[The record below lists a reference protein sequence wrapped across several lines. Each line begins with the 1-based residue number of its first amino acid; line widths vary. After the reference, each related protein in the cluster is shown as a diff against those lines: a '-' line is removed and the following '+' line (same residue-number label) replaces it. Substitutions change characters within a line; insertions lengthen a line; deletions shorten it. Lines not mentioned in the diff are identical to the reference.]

1 MKKNINGV
9 SQVKLLRIAYMTL
22 SKYAN
27 SFEIELNDD
36 EWFELKE
43 NFAKSLQTN
52 ILFLN
57 WEEQDALITEL
68 EHGRITNSKAERIAE
83 KGGKIDLVC
92 GKKDFIVMGTGVKQT
107 ETLYHSDR
115 GRYL

>member
-9 SQVKLLRIAYMTL
+9 SQVKLLRIAYETMK
-22 SKYAN
+22 KYAN
-27 SFEIELNDD
+27 SFDIELNDD

-52 ILFLN
+52 ILFLT
-57 WEEQDALITEL
+57 WIEQDALITQL
-68 EHGRITNSKAERIAE
+68 EMGKITNSQAERIAE
-83 KGGKIDLVC
+83 KGGKISLR
-92 GKKDFIVMGTGVKQT
+92 GETTTLQGTGIKQT

>member
-9 SQVKLLRIAYMTL
+9 SQVKLLRIAYETIK
-22 SKYAN
+22 KYAN

-52 ILFLN
+52 ILFLS
-57 WEEQDALITEL
+57 WEEQDALITQL
-68 EHGRITNSKAERIAE
+68 EMGIITNSQAERIAE
-83 KGGKIDLVC
+83 KGGKINYD
-92 GKKDFIVMGTGVKQT
+92 GKKDFLIQGTGIKQT

>member
-9 SQVKLLRIAYMTL
+9 SQVKLLRIAYETMK
-22 SKYAN
+22 KYAN
-27 SFEIELNDD
+27 SFDIELNDD

-52 ILFLN
+52 ILFLT

>member
-9 SQVKLLRIAYMTL
+9 SQVKLLRIAYNTL

-57 WEEQDALITEL
+57 WEEQDALITQL
-68 EHGRITNSKAERIAE
+68 EMGNITNSQAERIAE
-83 KGGKIDLVC
+83 KGGRIDLVG
-92 GKKDFIVMGTGVKQT
+92 GKKDFLIQGTGIKQS